1 MPLINSFE
9 SPQIQTD
16 NSSGAMFVNGN
27 LPSYSRS
34 PVGNTYR
41 GLFSDWFNAG
51 NIADED
57 FRRAE
62 QQANN
67 AFLRDLYA
75 ADFSNKFAA
84 SEAEKARRFNMEEAE
99 KSRQFNSEEAEKNR
113 AFQRQMSNTAYQRA
127 MVDLKAAGLNPIL
140 AYAQGGAST
149 PSGVTA
155 SGATASGYAASASS
169 FSGRQAA
176 AQTSRT
182 ANTQGFLS
190 FIGGILSAIGS
201 GLTIGTS
208 MINARANMIGALAKA
223 GYKFV

>member
-1 MPLINSFE
+1 MPFIPNLNIGLDPSLYKG
-9 SPQIQTD
+9 STPID

-27 LPSYSRS
+27 LPVYSQS

-51 NIADED
+51 NIVDED

-84 SEAEKARRFNMEEAE
+84 AEAEKARR
-99 KSRQFNSEEAEKNR
+99 FNSEEAEKNR

-127 MVDLKAAGLNPIL
+127 MADLKAAGLNPIL

-149 PSGVTA
+149 PSG
-155 SGATASGYAASASS
+155 ATASGYGASASS

-176 AQTSRT
+176 AQSSRT

-201 GLTIGTS
+201 GLTIGT
-208 MINARANMIGALAKA
+208 NMIGTLAKA

>member
-1 MPLINSFE
+1 MPLINMFN
-9 SPQIQTD
+9 SPHLQTD

-27 LPSYSRS
+27 LPSYSS
-34 PVGNTYR
+34 APVGNTYR

-84 SEAEKARRFNMEEAE
+84 AEAEKARR
-99 KSRQFNSEEAEKNR
+99 FNSEEAEKNR

-127 MVDLKAAGLNPIL
+127 MADLKAAGLNPIL
-140 AYAQGGAST
+140 SYAQGGAST
-149 PSGVTA
+149 PSG
-155 SGATASGYAASASS
+155 ATASGYGASASS

-176 AQTSRT
+176 AQSSRT
-182 ANTQGFLS
+182 ANTQGFLT

-201 GLTIGTS
+201 GLTIGTG

>member
-1 MPLINSFE
+1 MPFI
-9 SPQIQTD
+9 PQSIGLDASLYKGSTPID

-27 LPSYSRS
+27 LPSYKSS

-84 SEAEKARRFNMEEAE
+84 AEAEKARR
-99 KSRQFNSEEAEKNR
+99 FNSEEAEKNR

-127 MVDLKAAGLNPIL
+127 MADLKVAGLNPIL

-149 PSGVTA
+149 PSG
-155 SGATASGYAASASS
+155 ATASGYGASASS

-176 AQTSRT
+176 AQFSRT

-190 FIGGILSAIGS
+190 FVGGILSAIGG
-201 GLTIGTS
+201 GLTIGT
-208 MINARANMIGALAKA
+208 NMIGTLAKA
-223 GYKFV
+223 GFKFV

>member
-1 MPLINSFE
+1 MPFIPHSFQFDA
-9 SPQIQTD
+9 SLYKGSTPID

-27 LPSYSRS
+27 LPTYSQS

-84 SEAEKARRFNMEEAE
+84 SEAEKARRFN
-99 KSRQFNSEEAEKNR
+99 SEEAEKNR
-113 AFQRQMSNTAYQRA
+113 VFQRQMSNTAYQRA
-127 MVDLKAAGLNPIL
+127 MADLKAAGLNPIL

-149 PSGVTA
+149 PSG
-155 SGATASGYAASASS
+155 STASGYGASASS

-176 AQTSRT
+176 AQSSRT

-190 FIGGILSAIGS
+190 FIGGILSAVGS
-201 GLTIGTS
+201 GLTIGT
-208 MINARANMIGALAKA
+208 NLIGTLAKT
-223 GYKFV
+223 GYKIV

>member
-1 MPLINSFE
+1 MPLINMFD
-9 SPQIQTD
+9 SPRLQTD

-27 LPSYSRS
+27 LPSYSS
-34 PVGNTYR
+34 TPDGNTYR

-51 NIADED
+51 GIADED

-84 SEAEKARRFNMEEAE
+84 SEAEKARE
-99 KSRQFNSEEAEKNR
+99 FNSAEAQKNR
-113 AFQRQMSNTAYQRA
+113 DFQLKMSNTAYQRA
-127 MVDLKAAGLNPIL
+127 MSDLKAAGLNPIL

-149 PSGVTA
+149 PSGSTA
-155 SGATASGYAASASS
+155 SGSAASASH
-169 FSGRQAA
+169 FSGRQGAP
-176 AQTSRT
+176 QSSRT

-201 GLTIGTS
+201 GLTIGT
-208 MINARANMIGALAKA
+208 NMIGTLAKA

>member
-1 MPLINSFE
+1 MPFTPNLNIGFDASLYKGFT
-9 SPQIQTD
+9 PID

-27 LPSYSRS
+27 LPTYSQS

-84 SEAEKARRFNMEEAE
+84 AEAEKARR
-99 KSRQFNSEEAEKNR
+99 FNSEEAEKNR

-127 MVDLKAAGLNPIL
+127 MADLKAAGLNPIL

-149 PSGVTA
+149 PSG
-155 SGATASGYAASASS
+155 ATASGYGPSASS

-176 AQTSRT
+176 AQPSRI
-182 ANTQGFLS
+182 ANTQGFLT

-201 GLTIGTS
+201 GLTIGT
-208 MINARANMIGALAKA
+208 NMIGMLAKA
-223 GYKFV
+223 GYKFL

>member
-1 MPLINSFE
+1 MPFIPHSFGFDA
-9 SPQIQTD
+9 SSYKGSTPID

-27 LPSYSRS
+27 LPSYSQS

-84 SEAEKARRFNMEEAE
+84 AEAEKAR
-99 KSRQFNSEEAEKNR
+99 KFNSEEAEKNR

-127 MVDLKAAGLNPIL
+127 MADLKAAGLNPIL

-149 PSGVTA
+149 PSG
-155 SGATASGYAASASS
+155 ATASGYGAGASS

-176 AQTSRT
+176 AQPSRT

-190 FIGGILSAIGS
+190 FVGGILSAIGG
-201 GLTIGTS
+201 GLTIGT
-208 MINARANMIGALAKA
+208 NMIGTLAKA

>member
-1 MPLINSFE
+1 MPFI
-9 SPQIQTD
+9 PQFFGLDASLYKGSTPID

-27 LPSYSRS
+27 LPTYSQS

-84 SEAEKARRFNMEEAE
+84 AEAEKARR
-99 KSRQFNSEEAEKNR
+99 FNSEEAEKNR

-127 MVDLKAAGLNPIL
+127 MADLKAAGLNPIL
-140 AYAQGGAST
+140 AYSQGGAST
-149 PSGVTA
+149 PSGA
-155 SGATASGYAASASS
+155 SASGYGASASS

-176 AQTSRT
+176 AQPSRT
-182 ANTQGFLS
+182 ANTHGFLS
-190 FIGGILSAIGS
+190 FIGVILSAIGS
-201 GLTIGTS
+201 GLTIGTN
-208 MINARANMIGALAKA
+208 MMNARANMIGALAKA
-223 GYKFV
+223 GYRFV

>member
-1 MPLINSFE
+1 MPFVPHSFGFDA
-9 SPQIQTD
+9 SLYKGSTPID

-27 LPSYSRS
+27 LPTYSQS

-84 SEAEKARRFNMEEAE
+84 AEAEKAR
-99 KSRQFNSEEAEKNR
+99 KFNSEEAAKNR
-113 AFQRQMSNTAYQRA
+113 DFQRQMSNTAYQRA
-127 MVDLKAAGLNPIL
+127 MADLKAAGLNPIL

-149 PSGVTA
+149 PSG
-155 SGATASGYAASASS
+155 ATASGYGASASS

-190 FIGGILSAIGS
+190 FIGVILSAIGS
-201 GLTIGTS
+201 GLTIGTN
-208 MINARANMIGALAKA
+208 MMNARANMIGALSKA

>member
-1 MPLINSFE
+1 MPFIPHSFGFDA
-9 SPQIQTD
+9 SLYKGSTPID

-27 LPSYSRS
+27 LPTYSQS

-84 SEAEKARRFNMEEAE
+84 AEAEKAR
-99 KSRQFNSEEAEKNR
+99 KFNSEEAAKTR
-113 AFQRQMSNTAYQRA
+113 DFQRQMSNTAYQRA
-127 MVDLKAAGLNPIL
+127 MSDLKAAGLNPIL

-149 PSGVTA
+149 PSG
-155 SGATASGYAASASS
+155 ATASGYGASASS

-176 AQTSRT
+176 GQPSRT

-190 FIGGILSAIGS
+190 FIGGILSAIGG
-201 GLTIGTS
+201 GLTIGT
-208 MINARANMIGALAKA
+208 NMIGTLAKA

>member
-1 MPLINSFE
+1 MPFIPNSVGFDA
-9 SPQIQTD
+9 SLYKGSTPID

-27 LPSYSRS
+27 LPIYSQS

-84 SEAEKARRFNMEEAE
+84 DEAEKARRFN
-99 KSRQFNSEEAEKNR
+99 SREAEKNR
-113 AFQRQMSNTAYQRA
+113 AFQRQ
-127 MVDLKAAGLNPIL
+127 IE
-140 AYAQGGAST
+140 
-149 PSGVTA
+149 
-155 SGATASGYAASASS
+155 
-169 FSGRQAA
+169 
-176 AQTSRT
+176 
-182 ANTQGFLS
+182 
-190 FIGGILSAIGS
+190 
-201 GLTIGTS
+201 
-208 MINARANMIGALAKA
+208 
-223 GYKFV
+223 

>member
-1 MPLINSFE
+1 MPFAPNLNIGFDASLYKG
-9 SPQIQTD
+9 STPID

-27 LPSYSRS
+27 LPAYSQS

-75 ADFSNKFAA
+75 ADFSNRFSA
-84 SEAEKARRFNMEEAE
+84 SEAEKARRFNSEEAE
-99 KSRQFNSEEAEKNR
+99 RARRFNSEEAEKNR
-113 AFQRQMSNTAYQRA
+113 AFQRQMSNTSFQRA
-127 MVDLKAAGLNPIL
+127 MADLKAAGLNPIL

-149 PSGVTA
+149 PSG
-155 SGATASGYAASASS
+155 ATASGYGASASS

-176 AQTSRT
+176 AQPSRT

-190 FIGGILSAIGS
+190 FVGGILSAVGS
-201 GLTIGTS
+201 GLTIGSNLVGT
-208 MINARANMIGALAKA
+208 LAKA

>member
-1 MPLINSFE
+1 MAFIEFFKKPEGFSGT
-9 SPQIQTD
+9 QID

-27 LPSYSRS
+27 LPSYRSS

-75 ADFSNKFAA
+75 AEFSNKFAA
-84 SEAEKARRFNMEEAE
+84 SEAEKARL
-99 KSRQFNSEEAEKNR
+99 FNSQEAAKNR
-113 AFQRQMSNTAYQRA
+113 DFQERMANTSYQRA
-127 MVDLKAAGLNPIL
+127 MSDLKAAGLNPIL
-140 AYAQGGAST
+140 AYAQGGASS
-149 PSGVTA
+149 PSGSTA
-155 SGATASGYAASASS
+155 SGPAASSSS

-176 AQTSRT
+176 AQSSRT

-190 FIGGILSAIGS
+190 MIGGILSAVGG
-201 GLTIGTS
+201 GLTIGT
-208 MINARANMIGALAKA
+208 NMLGILAKA
-223 GYKFV
+223 GF

>member
-1 MPLINSFE
+1 MPFAPNLNIGLDASLYKG
-9 SPQIQTD
+9 STPID

-27 LPSYSRS
+27 LPSYSQS

-84 SEAEKARRFNMEEAE
+84 AEAEKAR
-99 KSRQFNSEEAEKNR
+99 QFNSAEAQKNR
-113 AFQRQMSNTAYQRA
+113 DFQMRMSNTAYQRA
-127 MVDLKAAGLNPIL
+127 MADLKAAGLNPIL

-149 PSGVTA
+149 PSG
-155 SGATASGYAASASS
+155 ATASGHGASASS

-176 AQTSRT
+176 AQSSRT

-201 GLTIGTS
+201 GLTIGT
-208 MINARANMIGALAKA
+208 NMIGTLAKA

>member
-1 MPLINSFE
+1 MPFTPNLNIGLDPSLYKG
-9 SPQIQTD
+9 STPID

-27 LPSYSRS
+27 LPSYSQS

-84 SEAEKARRFNMEEAE
+84 SEAEKARRFNSAEA
-99 KSRQFNSEEAEKNR
+99 QKNR
-113 AFQRQMSNTAYQRA
+113 DFQMRMSNTAYQRA
-127 MVDLKAAGLNPIL
+127 MADLKAAGLNPIL

-149 PSGVTA
+149 PSG
-155 SGATASGYAASASS
+155 ATASGYGASASS

-176 AQTSRT
+176 AQSSRT

-201 GLTIGTS
+201 GLTIGT
-208 MINARANMIGALAKA
+208 NMIGTLAKA

>member
-1 MPLINSFE
+1 MPFAPNLNIGLDASLYKG
-9 SPQIQTD
+9 STPID

-27 LPSYSRS
+27 LPTYSQS

-84 SEAEKARRFNMEEAE
+84 AEAEKAR
-99 KSRQFNSEEAEKNR
+99 KFNSEEAAKNR
-113 AFQRQMSNTAYQRA
+113 DFQRQMSNTAYQRA
-127 MVDLKAAGLNPIL
+127 MSDLKAAGLNPIL

-149 PSGVTA
+149 PSG
-155 SGATASGYAASASS
+155 ATASGYGASASS

-176 AQTSRT
+176 AQLSRT

-190 FIGGILSAIGS
+190 FVGGILSAIGS
-201 GLTIGTS
+201 GLTIGTN
-208 MINARANMIGALAKA
+208 MVNARANMIGALSKA

>member
-1 MPLINSFE
+1 MPFIPQSFGFDA
-9 SPQIQTD
+9 SLYKGSTPID

-27 LPSYSRS
+27 LPTYSQS

-84 SEAEKARRFNMEEAE
+84 AEAEKAR
-99 KSRQFNSEEAEKNR
+99 KFNSEEAAKNR
-113 AFQRQMSNTAYQRA
+113 DFQRQMSNTAYQRA
-127 MVDLKAAGLNPIL
+127 MADLRAAGLNPIL
-140 AYAQGGAST
+140 AYSQGGAST
-149 PSGVTA
+149 PGGSTA
-155 SGATASGYAASASS
+155 SGHGASASS
-169 FSGRQAA
+169 FSGRQAP
-176 AQTSRT
+176 AQSSRT

-190 FIGGILSAIGS
+190 FIGGILSAIGG
-201 GLTIGTS
+201 GLTIGT
-208 MINARANMIGALAKA
+208 NMIGTLAKA

>member
-1 MPLINSFE
+1 MPFVPQSFGFDA
-9 SPQIQTD
+9 SLYKGSTPID

-27 LPSYSRS
+27 LPAYSQS

-41 GLFSDWFNAG
+41 GLFSDWFNSG

-84 SEAEKARRFNMEEAE
+84 AEAEKAR
-99 KSRQFNSEEAEKNR
+99 KFNSEEAAKNR
-113 AFQRQMSNTAYQRA
+113 DFQRQMSNTAYQRA
-127 MVDLKAAGLNPIL
+127 MADLKAAGLNPIL

-149 PSGVTA
+149 PSG
-155 SGATASGYAASASS
+155 ATASGHGASASS

-176 AQTSRT
+176 AQSSRI

-190 FIGGILSAIGS
+190 FIGGILSAIGG
-201 GLTIGTS
+201 GLTIGT
-208 MINARANMIGALAKA
+208 NMIGTLAKA

>member
-1 MPLINSFE
+1 MPFIPNRNIGFDASLYKGSTPI
-9 SPQIQTD
+9 D

-27 LPSYSRS
+27 LPTYSQF

-75 ADFSNKFAA
+75 ADFSHNFAA
-84 SEAEKARRFNMEEAE
+84 SEAEKARR
-99 KSRQFNSEEAEKNR
+99 FNSEEAEKNR
-113 AFQRQMSNTAYQRA
+113 AFQRQMSNTAFQRA
-127 MVDLKAAGLNPIL
+127 MADLKAAGLNPIL

-149 PSGVTA
+149 PSG
-155 SGATASGYAASASS
+155 ATASGYGASASS

-176 AQTSRT
+176 AQSSRT

-201 GLTIGTS
+201 GLTIGT
-208 MINARANMIGALAKA
+208 NMIGTLAKA

>member
-1 MPLINSFE
+1 MPFAPNLNIGFDASLYKG
-9 SPQIQTD
+9 STPID

-27 LPSYSRS
+27 LPTYSQS
-34 PVGNTYR
+34 PVGSTYR

-84 SEAEKARRFNMEEAE
+84 AEAEKA
-99 KSRQFNSEEAEKNR
+99 RQFNSEEAEKNR

-127 MVDLKAAGLNPIL
+127 MADLKAAGLNPIL

-149 PSGVTA
+149 PSG
-155 SGATASGYAASASS
+155 ATASGYGASASS

-176 AQTSRT
+176 AQNSRT

-190 FIGGILSAIGS
+190 FIGGILSAVGS
-201 GLTIGTS
+201 GLTIGSNLVGT
-208 MINARANMIGALAKA
+208 LAKA
-223 GYKFV
+223 GFKFV

>member
-1 MPLINSFE
+1 MPFI
-9 SPQIQTD
+9 PQSVGLDASLYKGSTPID

-27 LPSYSRS
+27 LPSYSQS

-84 SEAEKARRFNMEEAE
+84 AEAEKARR
-99 KSRQFNSEEAEKNR
+99 FNSEEAEKNR
-113 AFQRQMSNTAYQRA
+113 AFQLQMSNTSYQRA
-127 MVDLKAAGLNPIL
+127 MADLKAAGLNPIL

-149 PSGVTA
+149 PSG
-155 SGATASGYAASASS
+155 ATASGHGASASS

-176 AQTSRT
+176 AQFSRT

-190 FIGGILSAIGS
+190 FIGGILSAVGS
-201 GLTIGTS
+201 GLTIGT
-208 MINARANMIGALAKA
+208 NLIGTLAKS

>member
-1 MPLINSFE
+1 MPFIPHSVGLDASLYKGSTPI
-9 SPQIQTD
+9 D

-27 LPSYSRS
+27 LPNYSQS

-84 SEAEKARRFNMEEAE
+84 AEAEKARR
-99 KSRQFNSEEAEKNR
+99 FNSEEAEKNR
-113 AFQRQMSNTAYQRA
+113 SFQRQMSNTAYQRA
-127 MVDLKAAGLNPIL
+127 MADLKAAGLNPIL

-149 PSGVTA
+149 PSG
-155 SGATASGYAASASS
+155 ATASGHGASASS

-176 AQTSRT
+176 AQSSRT

-190 FIGGILSAIGS
+190 FIGGILSAVGS
-201 GLTIGTS
+201 GLTIGT
-208 MINARANMIGALAKA
+208 NMIGALAKA

>member
-1 MPLINSFE
+1 MPFVPHSFGIDA
-9 SPQIQTD
+9 SLYKGSTPID

-27 LPSYSRS
+27 LPIYSQS

-84 SEAEKARRFNMEEAE
+84 AEAEKAR
-99 KSRQFNSEEAEKNR
+99 KFNSEEAAKNR
-113 AFQRQMSNTAYQRA
+113 DFQRQMSNTAYQRA
-127 MVDLKAAGLNPIL
+127 MADLKAAGLNPIL

-149 PSGVTA
+149 PSG
-155 SGATASGYAASASS
+155 ATASGYGASASS

-176 AQTSRT
+176 AQSSRT

-190 FIGGILSAIGS
+190 FIGVILSAIGS
-201 GLTIGTS
+201 GLTLGTN
-208 MINARANMIGALAKA
+208 MLNARANMIGALAKA